1 MKIKEKIY
9 IHSPMHIVWNFLNRE
24 EEIKKWWP
32 VEFKEEGI
40 LDDKSGFSGHIIT
53 VDKGRKISFSWTCST
68 WPCETTVTLN
78 SYPEPAGTILEVT
91 QEGWEDFPEEE
102 RENVMSYSE
111 TYWHG
116 LLKNLKSLAEGRGMA

>member
-9 IHSPMHIVWNFLNRE
+9 IHSPMHIVWNFLNKE
-24 EEIKKWWP
+24 EEMKKWWP

-40 LDDKSGFSGHIIT
+40 FDDKSGFLGHIIT
-53 VDKGRKISFSWTCST
+53 VDKGRNLSFSWICAG
-68 WPCETTVTLN
+68 WPCETTVTLR

-91 QEGWEDFPEEE
+91 QTGWEDFPEEE

-111 TYWHG
+111 TYWHV
-116 LLKNLKSLAEGRGMA
+116 LLKNLKSIAEGRGMA